1 MRIIKRP
8 DTIIPING
16 TNNNF
21 GISEFINFLLNLDER
36 FNKDGVGVRS
46 AVRIEKACREE
57 GDIKLETNDWTR
69 LKEASE
75 KPSSGYGIS
84 PARLAAPYIEAIE
97 GAKEE

>member
-36 FNKDGVGVRS
+36 FNKDGIGARS
-46 AVRIEKACREE
+46 AFRIEKACKVE
-57 GDIKLETNDWTR
+57 GDIKLETNDWTK
-69 LKEASE
+69 LKEAAE
-75 KPSSGYGIS
+75 KPSNGYGIS
-84 PARLAAPYIEAIE
+84 PARLVAPFLEAIE
-97 GAKEE
+97 EAKEE